1 MAPRLRVMPAPAAQ
15 PEPEAVAEEPPVK
28 GRSFGLSSF
37 AWRLNRPTMSANDET
52 TPPAGPVGA
61 AEPVGFDDEGGMP
74 AESAPTEPEHAAET
88 AQEGEVG
95 VSEEEA
101 GEGDQAEGDGQNSG
115 AREKARRLR
124 RRLREA
130 ARGRTPAGQ

>member
-1 MAPRLRVMPAPAAQ
+1 MPAPAAQ
-15 PEPEAVAEEPPVK
+15 PEPEPEVPVEEPPVK
-28 GRSFGLSSF
+28 GRPFGLSSF
-37 AWRLNRPTMSANDET
+37 AWRLNRPTMPANDET
-52 TPPAGPVGA
+52 TPPAGTVA
-61 AEPVGFDDEGGMP
+61 AEEPVGFEDEGGMP
-74 AESAPTEPEHAAET
+74 AESASTEPEHAGES

-95 VSEEEA
+95 DSEEEA

-130 ARGRTPAGQ
+130 ARGRTPAGE